1 MKPHTLRPAKNVTR
15 SLLCGLSLLNMTMI
29 HWIGS
34 EIHRRE
40 SVISKVWTNLT
51 PQISAVIFPF
61 YIFMKNV
68 LCGRRQFKS
77 IFSFLCHDAS
87 KLVSNLKWSYR
98 LGLSTSCVPTQCC
111 WDRVKY
117 NEKFP
122 PLHKTIYI
130 GDSLTKCKMSC
141 STEFSWVLCLTLHL
155 PLNPKYR
162 FATWAPTQKHP
173 GWEW

>member
-1 MKPHTLRPAKNVTR
+1 MCSNTPASTSQVQEWAILWSHTLLRPAKNVTR
-15 SLLCGLSLLNMTMI
+15 SLLCGLSLLNMTVI

-34 EIHRRE
+34 KIHRRE
-40 SVISKVWTNLT
+40 SVISKVRTNLT

-98 LGLSTSCVPTQCC
+98 LRLSTSCVPTQCC

-117 NEKFP
+117 NENFP
-122 PLHKTIYI
+122 HFIKPFT
-130 GDSLTKCKMSC
+130 SET
-141 STEFSWVLCLTLHL
+141 V
-155 PLNPKYR
+155 
-162 FATWAPTQKHP
+162 
-173 GWEW
+173 